1 MMLRLVVPIAFLWAL
16 GLAHAFA
23 EDRPVIGYVK
33 TLDGD
38 VQVVRADA
46 RGPLKLGDS
55 IRLGDVVETGDKG
68 TLGITFRDDCRVSLG
83 PKSQLALR
91 EFAFDP
97 YQQKY
102 HFLVRLARGTMLYIS
117 GRIAKLSPQST
128 SIETPVATVAVRG
141 TRFLARVKGE

>member
-1 MMLRLVVPIAFLWAL
+1 MALLWAL
-16 GLAHAFA
+16 GSVCAFA

-33 TLDGD
+33 TVDGD
-38 VQVVRADA
+38 AQVVRPDG
-46 RGPLKLGDS
+46 RGLLKLGDA
-55 IRLGDVVETGDKG
+55 IRLGDTVETGDGG

-117 GRIAKLSPQST
+117 GLIAKLSPQSI